1 MTIVHNSPLRARRGN
16 TRMVG
21 STYNCRLHNISWE
34 GKHTLLFPLDSVIC
48 SSECISSW
56 PYPVGKEGA
65 PSCWP
70 GASTWQT
77 AKCWVIS
84 CMSSKLKNA
93 LKQDLSAR
101 GKIWISYS
109 LSISPQFSSTLSI
122 LYHLLLLPFNHCP
135 TKLRC
140 LNNLS
145 DSSCP
150 KGWIPDVS
158 MTWK

>member
-1 MTIVHNSPLRARRGN
+1 MASAPTGA
-16 TRMVG
+16 
-21 STYNCRLHNISWE
+21 
-34 GKHTLLFPLDSVIC
+34 LL
-48 SSECISSW
+48 SECLFSRGSCLW
-56 PYPVGKEGA
+56 PYPVGKDGA

-93 LKQDLSAR
+93 LKQDLSV
-101 GKIWISYS
+101 KSKTHISHK
-109 LSISPQFSSTLSI
+109 LFISPHFSFIQSI
-122 LYHLLLLPFNHCP
+122 PYHRPLLFPFNHYF
-135 TKLRC
+135 TKMKY

-150 KGWIPDVS
+150 KGWLSDIS
-158 MTWK
+158 TAWKEHLISPQFYRTSTEWKPILVFHKTILYP